1 MAEAAPQPNSESL
14 DLTEGDVSR
23 AGPAGRPWIQVWFRC
38 AGRYLR
44 VFRHHDG
51 SGYTARC
58 ASCGKCIR
66 FRTGPGGTS
75 QRRFDVDCRS

>member
-1 MAEAAPQPNSESL
+1 MPPEPTDPLPRAALDVTESAP
-14 DLTEGDVSR
+14 
-23 AGPAGRPWIQVWFRC
+23 AGPAGRPSIQVWFRC
-38 AGRYLR
+38 AGQYLR

-58 ASCGKCIR
+58 LSCGRCVR

-75 QRRFDVDCRS
+75 QRRFEVDCRR